1 MTAAL
6 SMMVI
11 FVISFS
17 FVRIAS
23 VAIRLTGLSDGE
35 ARFQALSALTGTG
48 FTTSESELI
57 VNYPIRR
64 KIVTYLMIVGNLG
77 LVSVMSTLMIS
88 LMRTDADVQST
99 MTQIALIV
107 SGVGIL
113 FVLMTNKHVDELLCS
128 AIAQLLKR
136 YTFLGERSYNRL
148 VQIGD
153 GMSIAE
159 HRIANGEQKTL
170 NEIFRHF
177 PSLTCL
183 AITQS
188 NGKTIMN
195 PGEKQVFGV
204 GDKFVVLGP
213 DRYHEHLSAQIG
225 ETADL

>member
-88 LMRTDADVQST
+88 LMRTDADLQST
-99 MTQIALIV
+99 LTQVAMIV
-107 SGVGIL
+107 GGVGFL
-113 FVLMTNKHVDELLCS
+113 FLLMTNKHVDKLLCG
-128 AIAQLLKR
+128 AIAEVLKR
-136 YTFLGERSYNRL
+136 HTFLGKRSYNRL
-148 VQIGD
+148 VQLGN
-153 GMSIAE
+153 GLSIAE
-159 HRIANGEQKTL
+159 HHIANGERKTV
-170 NEIFRHF
+170 NEIFGPF
-177 PSLTCL
+177 QNLECL
-183 AITQS
+183 AIKLS
-188 NGKTIMN
+188 SGLTIMS
-195 PGEKQVFGV
+195 PDEEQIFGV
-204 GDKFVVLGP
+204 GDRFIVLGP
-213 DRYHEHLSAQIG
+213 DGDHEHLSAQMG
-225 ETADL
+225 ETADV